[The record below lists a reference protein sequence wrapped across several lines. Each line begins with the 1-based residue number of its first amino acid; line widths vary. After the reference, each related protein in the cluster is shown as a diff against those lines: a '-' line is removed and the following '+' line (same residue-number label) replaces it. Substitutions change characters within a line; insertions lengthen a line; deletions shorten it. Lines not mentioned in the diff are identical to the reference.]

1 MGGFGRTKEGFKS
14 FSNLSRELSA
24 QRSPGMRGVSIGGNV
39 IEGDLLRGMINHKS
53 LFSSV
58 RMDQC
63 QMEGVSEGEEVSS
76 ACHPAASLAANSPTP
91 APLSLHLISSPQFLE
106 GFFFFFLEEQVAQQ
120 KRLRGADFLAS
131 FSWVVVL
138 NRPRQIRGTASFF
151 FVCPHK

>member
-1 MGGFGRTKEGFKS
+1 
-14 FSNLSRELSA
+14 
-24 QRSPGMRGVSIGGNV
+24 MRGVSIGGNV

-106 GFFFFFLEEQVAQQ
+106 GFFFFFSRNKWPNKRDCEELISLPPFPGWLCSTGPGRYVAQH
-120 KRLRGADFLAS
+120 LFFLCAHINDS
-131 FSWVVVL
+131 V
-138 NRPRQIRGTASFF
+138 AY
-151 FVCPHK
+151 